1 MPYTDNF
8 PYLMTELV
16 NCLEVLY
23 EILED
28 LEDIRI
34 ALEEGH
40 NPDFFLFPNLG
51 FNPFKTIGKY

>member
-1 MPYTDNF
+1 MPYTDSM

-16 NCLEVLY
+16 DCLEILY

-34 ALEEGH
+34 ALERGRD
-40 NPDFFLFPNLG
+40 PDFFLFPNLG
-51 FNPFKTIGKY
+51 FDAFKTIGK